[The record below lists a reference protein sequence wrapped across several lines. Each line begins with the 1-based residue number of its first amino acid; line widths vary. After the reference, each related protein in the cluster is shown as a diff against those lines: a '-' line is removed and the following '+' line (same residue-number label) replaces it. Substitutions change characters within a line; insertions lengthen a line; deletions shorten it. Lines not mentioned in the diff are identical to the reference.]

1 MMLIMTL
8 DRNNL
13 LNYFQ
18 KHMGLDTQEIDDETR
33 LFSSGLLDSFSMVDL
48 IFFIEENAKIRV
60 KPTEVNLDNL
70 DSIQRILNFTQARGE

>member
-13 LNYFQ
+13 LSYFQ
-18 KHMGLDTQEIDDETR
+18 KHMGLDTHEIDDETR

-48 IFFIEENAKIRV
+48 IFFIEVNAKIRV

-70 DSIQRILNFTQARGE
+70 DSIQRILNFTQTHK